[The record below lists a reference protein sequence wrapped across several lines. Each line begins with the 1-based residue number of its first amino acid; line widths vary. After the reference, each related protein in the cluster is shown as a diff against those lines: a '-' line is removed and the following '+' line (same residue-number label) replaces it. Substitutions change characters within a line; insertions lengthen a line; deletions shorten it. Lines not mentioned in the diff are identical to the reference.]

1 MNIGIFIAECK
12 NTKKKA
18 GEEVDDNF
26 SLVWMIVS
34 NWDIK
39 NKFYVQERIVPN
51 IPIVSNSLSIH
62 INNNNNNV
70 KTRLN
75 ESK

>member
-1 MNIGIFIAECK
+1 MIIGIFIAECI
-12 NTKKKA
+12 NTKKKP
-18 GEEVDDNF
+18 GEVDDNF
-26 SLVWMIVS
+26 SLVWMILS

-62 INNNNNNV
+62 INNNNNV